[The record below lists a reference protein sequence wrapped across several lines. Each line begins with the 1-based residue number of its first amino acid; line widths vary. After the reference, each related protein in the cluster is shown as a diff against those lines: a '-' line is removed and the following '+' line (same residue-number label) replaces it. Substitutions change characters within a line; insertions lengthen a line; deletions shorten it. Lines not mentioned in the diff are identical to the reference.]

1 MGSAMTK
8 RRLASLLIAIVIV
21 LSVSAGVW
29 SATAQGGQRSTL
41 SPLPAAATYQPN
53 AIEQQTAALY
63 QKATTSVVYISV
75 VTRTGA
81 GTGSGFV
88 IDTDGHIVTNNHVIE
103 NAVYIQATFVDGE
116 SVEAELVG
124 RDPDAD
130 LAVIRVDPSAVR
142 LQPIAF
148 ADSDKVFVGQQ
159 VFAIGSPFG
168 QDFTLTSG
176 IVSGLDRSLQNANRF
191 SIPQLIQTDAAINPG
206 NSGGPLLDWDG
217 NVIGVNTA
225 ILSESNSN
233 SGVGFAIPANTVRRI
248 VPYLIE
254 RGSFEHSWLGIA
266 GSTLLPAQ
274 REAMD
279 LSADV
284 KGVLVSEV
292 TARGPAARAGL
303 SGATA
308 TVMTPFGRLAING
321 DIITAVN
328 GEPISQMNQLITY
341 LETHTLPGDVITL
354 TVLRNGRTVEI
365 PVTLQARP

>member
-1 MGSAMTK
+1 MAMSK
-8 RRLASLLIAIVIV
+8 RSLMSMIIAIVVVFSISLGTWSV
-21 LSVSAGVW
+21 L
-29 SATAQGGQRSTL
+29 AQGGQRTTL
-41 SPLPAAATYQPN
+41 APLPVAPAYQPN
-53 AIEQQTAALY
+53 AVEQQTAALY
-63 QKATTSVVYISV
+63 EKATASVVYISV

-103 NAVYIQATFVDGE
+103 NAVYAEVTFVNGV
-116 SVEAELVG
+116 SLPAELVG
-124 RDPDAD
+124 RDPEAD
-130 LAVIRVDPSAVR
+130 LAVLRVDPSKVN
-142 LQPIAF
+142 LKPIAF

-225 ILSESNSN
+225 ILSRSNSN
-233 SGVGFAIPANTVRRI
+233 SGVGFAIPSNTVRRI

-254 RGSFEHSWLGIA
+254 RGTYEHTWLGITGA
-266 GSTLLPAQ
+266 TLLPVQ
-274 REAMD
+274 REAMGLPED
-279 LSADV
+279 F

-292 TARGPAARAGL
+292 VPRGPAARAGL
-303 SGATA
+303 AGATA
-308 TVMTPFGRLAING
+308 TVATPFGRVAING
-321 DIITAVN
+321 DIITAIN
-328 GEPISQMNQLITY
+328 GEPIAQMNQLITY

-354 TVLRNGRTVEI
+354 TVWRAGKTLEV
-365 PVTLQARP
+365 PVTLQPRP